1 MECKYFHMRRY
12 FCSRCSRC
20 TVLPPPTTTSIPT
33 TTSTPST
40 TTQKVNRKGLVPTDF
55 DHFKFTTSPQTT
67 SATTT
72 TPPKITR
79 NFTEGAI
86 IPVKIKLDKKNT
98 IRDTRYGVIA
108 VDIEQMGQY
117 ANSSYIDRQGFP
129 DNFLKSLSHFEKQS
143 LS

>member
-20 TVLPPPTTTSIPT
+20 AVLPPPTTTPIPT
-33 TTSTPST
+33 TTTTRT
-40 TTQKVNRKGLVPTDF
+40 TTEKNVNRKGLVPTDF

-67 SATTT
+67 SVTTST
-72 TPPKITR
+72 STPLPITR

-129 DNFLKSLSHFEKQS
+129 DGFQY
-143 LS
+143 